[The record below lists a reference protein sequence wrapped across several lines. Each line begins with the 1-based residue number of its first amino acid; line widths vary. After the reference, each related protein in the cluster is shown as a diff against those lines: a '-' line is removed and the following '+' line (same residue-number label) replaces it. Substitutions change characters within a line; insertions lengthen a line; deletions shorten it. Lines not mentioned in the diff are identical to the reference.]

1 MTNYEKATAFLGQW
15 GCFQKITFFLLC
27 VSAVQNGLS
36 VFVVVFMA
44 ATPRHHCLIPDVNLT
59 KDWINVAIPAEA
71 VNGQQELS
79 KCNRYRLD
87 VIKNLS
93 DLGLVPG
100 RDVNVT
106 ELEQESCLDG
116 WTYSKDLYQST
127 IVTEFNLVCSNQW
140 KQPLTSTVFFF
151 GVLIG
156 SFITGQLS
164 DKFGRKVV
172 LFSAIVIQST
182 AILLLIFSPSWT
194 VFTIFFFINGMGRSS
209 SYNAGFVLDTL
220 LAGTEILTGK
230 VRVLFSSM
238 AVCVAFAIGYMLLPL
253 FAYLL
258 REWKLLLLSVFL
270 PGLMYIPLWWV
281 IPESPRW
288 LLTQGRVE
296 EAEAILKQASK
307 INKVEAPQDTTGQ
320 QNVLHLLKTRNA
332 EAFTSYLQMF
342 KTSNI
347 RNMTLIICL
356 IWFTLRS
363 GYYGLSFNT
372 SELHADPYISCLM
385 SATIEIPALIGI
397 WLALRSLQ
405 RRPTVI
411 FILLLLAASL
421 FLIQLVPKG
430 ISWIAVALEMLGKFA
445 VTAGSNFMYVY
456 VAEIYPTVLRNT
468 ATGTCSILSRA
479 GSTTAPF
486 LFKLKVYFEY
496 LPYIVLGTLSVGST
510 VAAVFLPETF
520 NIPLPQTIEAMT
532 KSRRL
537 V

>member
-209 SYNAGFVLDTL
+209 SYNAGFVL
-220 LAGTEILTGK
+220 GTEILTGK

-307 INKVEAPQDTTGQ
+307 INKVEAPQVIFKDYSIDFDLVCSEQWKQPFTSTIFLLGVLLGSLFSGQ
-320 QNVLHLLKTRNA
+320 IADRVLPESPRWLLSQGKVTEAEAIVRKAAKINNVEAPQSIFEDHGPLRDKAVLQEDSKDPSEMMKDFEEVTAFLGDWGCFQKVVLFLLLSSTIPNGLGFVSVVFISAVPKHQCKIPEVNLTQNWLSVIIPVKVITSFITLADLHFLNVL
-332 EAFTSYLQMF
+332 
-342 KTSNI
+342 
-347 RNMTLIICL
+347 
-356 IWFTLRS
+356 
-363 GYYGLSFNT
+363 
-372 SELHADPYISCLM
+372 
-385 SATIEIPALIGI
+385 
-397 WLALRSLQ
+397 
-405 RRPTVI
+405 
-411 FILLLLAASL
+411 
-421 FLIQLVPKG
+421 
-430 ISWIAVALEMLGKFA
+430 
-445 VTAGSNFMYVY
+445 
-456 VAEIYPTVLRNT
+456 
-468 ATGTCSILSRA
+468 
-479 GSTTAPF
+479 
-486 LFKLKVYFEY
+486 
-496 LPYIVLGTLSVGST
+496 
-510 VAAVFLPETF
+510 
-520 NIPLPQTIEAMT
+520 
-532 KSRRL
+532 
-537 V
+537 